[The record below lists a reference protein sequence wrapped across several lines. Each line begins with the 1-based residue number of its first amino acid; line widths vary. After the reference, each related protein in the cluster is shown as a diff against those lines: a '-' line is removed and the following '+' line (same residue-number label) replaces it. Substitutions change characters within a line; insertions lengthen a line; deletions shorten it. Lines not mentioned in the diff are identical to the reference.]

1 MTLTFNSTAPERGLP
16 LEGIM
21 DTLKPAPQTLDEAHD
36 QFCDKHLDSFEM
48 LTQREYDEL
57 RAKEKARGL
66 IIFEGDYVT
75 LVDEPEWLEV
85 VEIII
90 VNSNPENNMLKL
102 SDGYVVP
109 APIERYVDEV
119 ISKKEFIAFK

>member
-1 MTLTFNSTAPERGLP
+1 MN
-16 LEGIM
+16 
-21 DTLKPAPQTLDEAHD
+21 TLKPAPQTLEEAHEA
-36 QFCDKHLDSFEM
+36 FCDKHLGPCEM

-75 LVDEPEWLEV
+75 LYDEPEWLQV
-85 VEIII
+85 VEIVI

-102 SDGYVVP
+102 SDGFIVP
-109 APIERYVDEV
+109 APVERYVDQV
-119 ISKKEFIAFK
+119 ISANEYKNQTK